1 MAIKLIENACSP
13 FYLDM
18 IKHVASNDDSWN
30 FKYPIG
36 KPLDESH
43 LKLDIID
50 NDDTKH
56 PLLAGI
62 AMGLLIQIYDKG
74 GKDLFIPEIYFCGIS
89 IKDKHRKDNIHTDHN
104 KQDNVNK
111 ILGVVNSEWQ
121 ESWGGGFTH
130 GGETTYIPPTSF
142 AIFDSTVPHAAADI
156 LTDKK
161 RMAIDF
167 TVRKK

>member
-1 MAIKLIENACSP
+1 MG
-13 FYLDM
+13 
-18 IKHVASNDDSWN
+18 SNDDSWN

-104 KQDNVNK
+104 KQDNVIK
-111 ILGVVNSEWQ
+111 ILGVVNSECKKV
-121 ESWGGGFTH
+121 GVV
-130 GGETTYIPPTSF
+130 
-142 AIFDSTVPHAAADI
+142 DLLMVVRL
-156 LTDKK
+156 LTFHQHLCN
-161 RMAIDF
+161 I
-167 TVRKK
+167 